1 MFNKAASGNILLFA
15 MLPDAALMRQNR
27 FRSTERQ
34 PPNSADIITSG

>member
-1 MFNKAASGNILLFA
+1 MFNKAASGNILFFA

-27 FRSTERQ
+27 FRSTER